1 MFTQRSS
8 DLFYGSV
15 PALLLCLPGLTLC
28 NCTQRTSENQ
38 VCSVVRVPLGQP
50 TAVTIAGVGK
60 LSFLTSS
67 KTKSLCSGASC
78 RIRLSLEH
86 LQKFPPAQL
95 LLVCPAFLTL
105 LQFSAWKDFLIKSLT
120 HKSLSQVHTGGGY
133 LMFEVTFFPKDQGHQ
148 YLQHMYDW
156 HTPWEALATEPMVC
170 QYTVWQ
176 EAWDT

>member
-1 MFTQRSS
+1 MFIYCHETNYPKLTYLKQPTFISQLPWSETQVRPSCILRTRYSSLSSLPPLDTMWEDCRPHCSRLQAYNLSREERRSMFTQRSS

-86 LQKFPPAQL
+86 L
-95 LLVCPAFLTL
+95 
-105 LQFSAWKDFLIKSLT
+105 
-120 HKSLSQVHTGGGY
+120 
-133 LMFEVTFFPKDQGHQ
+133 
-148 YLQHMYDW
+148 
-156 HTPWEALATEPMVC
+156 
-170 QYTVWQ
+170 
-176 EAWDT
+176 